1 METYRDRGGLERMK
15 PMMDPVLRAK
25 GVGVRATLA
34 LAALMALAGGA
45 LAAEPYPDRP
55 ITLIVPYAAG
65 GSSDVLARLIGER
78 MSKSLGQQIVVD
90 NRAGAGSRLGI
101 EIAAKSAADG
111 YTLLLADMPHT
122 IIPAIQKGVHYDPVR
137 HFTPIGLIGTA
148 SMVFFVNPAV
158 KAETA
163 QDFVALAKA
172 EPEKITIASGG
183 IGSATHLTAELFQA
197 KTGIKLVHVPFR
209 GAGPAMNDL
218 VAGHV
223 QSGFTTLATASSV
236 LDRVR
241 ALAVASETRLATP
254 ASIPTFKEN
263 GIDLVVEHWWGVLAP
278 AGLPPEIAARLTGD
292 LKAILDSQ
300 EFATRLAPLGVTAS
314 HASPAQ
320 FRALIESDTARWAEI
335 VKSVGIS
342 VLIREAAMSAFG
354 GNRPCPKSLPCP
366 ASRQTHLI
374 RHRRERPSRPPSVS
388 SAAPR
393 AQARASPRPTAKRHR
408 NKPARMLAAG
418 ADSPVPA
425 RPAAARQLDRRSA
438 AGTLPEPARETK
450 LQPG

>member
-1 METYRDRGGLERMK
+1 MS
-15 PMMDPVLRAK
+15 AK
-25 GVGVRATLA
+25 LA
-34 LAALMALAGGA
+34 LAVLVALAGSA
-45 LAAEPYPDRP
+45 LAVEPYPDRP
-55 ITLIVPYAAG
+55 VTLIVPYAVG

-78 MSKSLGQQIVVD
+78 LSKSLGQPVVID

-122 IIPAIQKGVHYDPVR
+122 IIPAIQTGVRYDPVR
-137 HFTPIGLIGTA
+137 DFTPIGLIGTA

-158 KAETA
+158 KAETVR
-163 QDFVALAKA
+163 DFVGLAKA
-172 EPEKITIASGG
+172 DPEKITIASGG

-218 VAGHV
+218 VGGHV

-241 ALAVASETRLATP
+241 ALAIANETRLATRP
-254 ASIPTFKEN
+254 GIPTFRES

-278 AGLPPEIAARLTGD
+278 ARLPPAIATRLSGD
-292 LKAILDSQ
+292 FKAVLDSH

-320 FRALIESDTARWAEI
+320 FRALIESDTARWADI

-342 VLIREAAMSAFG
+342 V
-354 GNRPCPKSLPCP
+354 P
-366 ASRQTHLI
+366 
-374 RHRRERPSRPPSVS
+374 
-388 SAAPR
+388 
-393 AQARASPRPTAKRHR
+393 
-408 NKPARMLAAG
+408 
-418 ADSPVPA
+418 
-425 RPAAARQLDRRSA
+425 
-438 AGTLPEPARETK
+438 
-450 LQPG
+450 